1 MRIAVLGGGP
11 AGLYFSTLWKQRHP
25 GDHVVLFEQNPA
37 DATWGFGVVFSDRA
51 LDFLRGD
58 DPATYDLITPRMET
72 WQGITLFHPDGTV
85 TIDGIGFSAIGR
97 LELLLLLQERARDTG
112 VEMHFDRTVASLD
125 ELAEADLIVGAN
137 GLNSVVR
144 RAHEGDFAMSL
155 SYLANKFAW
164 YGTTKI
170 FDTLSHTFVDTP
182 DGPFN
187 AHHYRY
193 APTMSTFL
201 VETSRET
208 WLRAGFAGMD
218 EAASRAKLE
227 AIFADALGGEKLI
240 SNRSAWRNFPVLW
253 NDRWSH
259 LNRVL
264 VGDALHTAHFS
275 IGSGTR
281 LAMEDVIALVEGL
294 EAHPGDVRAGLEA
307 YEAAR
312 RPIVEK
318 LVRAAGESAA
328 WYEDFGAH
336 MKLAPL
342 DFAYSYITRSGRIDN
357 DRLRAAAPVFMAQY
371 EDWKANEHA

>member
-25 GDHVVLFEQNPA
+25 DDTVVLFEQNPA
-37 DATWGFGVVFSDRA
+37 GATWGFGVVFSDRA

-72 WQGITLFHPDGTV
+72 WQGITLFHPQGSV

-97 LELLLLLQERARDTG
+97 LELLLLLQERARDVG
-112 VEMHFDRTVASLD
+112 VEMTFDHTVGSLD
-125 ELAEADLIVGAN
+125 ELADADLIIGAD

-144 RAHEGDFAMSL
+144 RAHEGDFAASL

-164 YGTTKI
+164 YGTTKR
-170 FDTLSHTFVDTP
+170 FDTLSHTFVETP

-193 APTMSTFL
+193 SPEMSTFL
-201 VETSRET
+201 VETDRDT
-208 WLRAGFAGMD
+208 WLKAGFATME
-218 EAASRAKLE
+218 EAASREKLE
-227 AIFADALGGEKLI
+227 KIFERALGGEKLI
-240 SNRSAWRNFPVLW
+240 SNRSSWRNFPVLW

-281 LAMEDVIALVEGL
+281 LAIEDVIALVGAL
-294 EAHPGDVRAGLEA
+294 EEHPSDLRSGLEA
-307 YEAAR
+307 YEAVR

-318 LVRAAGESAA
+318 LVRAAGQSAE
-328 WYEDFGAH
+328 WYETFGDH

-357 DRLRAAAPVFMAQY
+357 ERLRGVAPGFMAQY
-371 EDWKANEHA
+371 DEWKSGG

>member
-11 AGLYFSTLWKQRHP
+11 AGLYFATLWKQRHKA
-25 GDHVVLFEQNPA
+25 DTVALFEQNPA
-37 DATWGFGVVFSDRA
+37 GATWGFGVVFSDRA

-58 DPATYDLITPRMET
+58 DPATCDLITPRMET
-72 WQGITLFHPDGTV
+72 WQGITLFHPQGTV

-97 LELLLLLQERARDTG
+97 LELLLLLQERARETG
-112 VEMHFDRTVASLD
+112 VELHFDRTIASLD
-125 ELAEADLIVGAN
+125 ELADADLIIGAD

-164 YGTTKI
+164 YGTTKV
-170 FDTLSHTFVDTP
+170 FDTLSHTFVETP

-193 APTMSTFL
+193 SPTMSTFL
-201 VETSRET
+201 VETDRAT
-208 WLRAGFAGMD
+208 WLKAGFATMD

-227 AIFADALGGEKLI
+227 AIFADALGGATLI
-240 SNRSAWRNFPVLW
+240 SNRSTWRNFPVLW

>member
-25 GDHVVLFEQNPA
+25 ADTVALFEQNPA
-37 DATWGFGVVFSDRA
+37 GATWGFGVVFSDRA

-72 WQGITLFHPDGTV
+72 WQGITLFHPDGTE

-97 LELLLLLQERARDTG
+97 LELLQLLQERARSVG
-112 VEMHFDRTVASLD
+112 VEMRFDRAVSSLD
-125 ELAEADLIVGAN
+125 DLGDADLIVGAD
-137 GLNSVVR
+137 GLNSIVR
-144 RAHEGDFAMSL
+144 RAHEGDFGMSL

-164 YGTTKI
+164 YGTTKL
-170 FDTLSHTFVDTP
+170 FDTLSHTFVETP

-193 APTMSTFL
+193 APGMSTFL
-201 VETSRET
+201 VETDRAT

-218 EAASRAKLE
+218 EAASQAKLE
-227 AIFADALGGEKLI
+227 AIFAGALAGKPLI
-240 SNRSAWRNFPVLW
+240 ANRSSWRNFPLLW
-253 NDRWSH
+253 NERWSH
-259 LNRVL
+259 RNRVL

-281 LAMEDVIALVEGL
+281 LAMEDAIALVRAL
-294 EAHPGDVRAGLEA
+294 EDRAGDLRAGLEA

-312 RPIVEK
+312 QPIVAK
-318 LVRAAGESAA
+318 LVRAANESAA
-328 WYEDFGAH
+328 WYEDFGTH

-357 DRLRAAAPVFMAQY
+357 DRLRAVAPGFMARYDARQ
-371 EDWKANEHA
+371 ARG

>member
-25 GDHVVLFEQNPA
+25 DDTVALFEQNPA

-72 WQGITLFHPDGTV
+72 WRGITLFHPQGTV

-97 LELLLLLQERARDTG
+97 LDLLLLLQARARETG
-112 VEMHFDRTVASLD
+112 VEMRFDHAVGSLD
-125 ELAEADLIVGAN
+125 ELTDADLIVGAD

-144 RAHEGDFAMSL
+144 RAHEGDFGMSL

-164 YGTTKI
+164 YGTTKV

-182 DGPFN
+182 DGAFN

-193 APTMSTFL
+193 SPTMSTFL

-208 WLRAGFAGMD
+208 WLAAGFAEMD
-218 EAASRAKLE
+218 DAASRAKLE

-240 SNRSAWRNFPVLW
+240 SNRSTWRNFPVLW

-259 LNRVL
+259 RNRVL

-281 LAMEDVIALVEGL
+281 LAMEDVIALVGGL

-328 WYEDFGAH
+328 WYEDFASH
-336 MKLAPL
+336 MVLPPL

-357 DRLRAAAPVFMAQY
+357 DRLRAVAPRFMAQY
-371 EDWKANEHA
+371 EDWKAAGGR

>member
-25 GDHVVLFEQNPA
+25 DDTVVLFEQNPA

-58 DPATYDLITPRMET
+58 DPDTYDLITPRMEA
-72 WQGITLFHPDGTV
+72 WEGITLFHPQGTV

-97 LELLLLLQERARDTG
+97 LELLLLLQERARAVG
-112 VEMHFDRTVASLD
+112 VEMHFQHTIDTLD
-125 ELAEADLIVGAN
+125 ELADAELIIGSD

-164 YGTTKI
+164 YGTTKL
-170 FDTLSHTFVDTP
+170 FDTLSHTFVETP

-193 APTMSTFL
+193 APDMSTFL
-201 VETSRET
+201 VETNRET
-208 WLRAGFAGMD
+208 WLRSGFATMD
-218 EAASRAKLE
+218 ETASRARLE
-227 AIFADALGGEKLI
+227 AIFAEALDGEPLI
-240 SNRSAWRNFPVLW
+240 SNRSTWRNFPVLW

-281 LAMEDVIALVEGL
+281 LAMEDVIALVAAL
-294 EAHPGDVRAGLEA
+294 EDHPSDLRAGLEA
-307 YEAAR
+307 YEANR

-318 LVRAAGESAA
+318 LVRAATESAA
-328 WYEDFGAH
+328 WYENFGTH
-336 MKLAPL
+336 MNRAPL
-342 DFAYSYITRSGRIDN
+342 DFAYSYITRSGRIN
-357 DRLRAAAPVFMAQY
+357 NERLRAVAPGFMAQY
-371 EDWKANEHA
+371 DEWKSGG

>member
-1 MRIAVLGGGP
+1 MRIAVLGSGP

-25 GDHVVLFEQNPA
+25 ADTVATFEQNPA
-37 DATWGFGVVFSDRA
+37 GATWGFGVVFSDRA

-85 TIDGIGFSAIGR
+85 AIDGIGFSAIGR
-97 LELLLLLQERARDTG
+97 LELLLLLQDRARETG
-112 VEMHFDRTVASLD
+112 VEMHFDRPVASLD
-125 ELAEADLIVGAN
+125 GLQDADLIVGAD

-164 YGTTKI
+164 YGTTKV
-170 FDTLSHTFVDTP
+170 FETLSHTFVATK

-193 APTMSTFL
+193 APGMSTFL
-201 VETSRET
+201 VETDRDT
-208 WLRAGFAGMD
+208 WLRAGFATLD

-227 AIFADALGGEKLI
+227 SIFAGALDGRPLI
-240 SNRSAWRNFPVLW
+240 SNRSAWRNFPLLW

-281 LAMEDVIALVEGL
+281 LAMEDAIALMRAL
-294 EAHPGDVRAGLEA
+294 EDHPGDLRAGLEA

-312 RPIVEK
+312 RPVVAK

-328 WYEDFGAH
+328 WYEDFGTH

-357 DRLRAAAPVFMAQY
+357 DRLRAVAPAFMARY
-371 EDWKANEHA
+371 EARKATR

>member
-25 GDHVVLFEQNPA
+25 DDTVALFEQNPA
-37 DATWGFGVVFSDRA
+37 GATWGFGVVFSDRA

-72 WQGITLFHPDGTV
+72 WRGITLFHPDGTV

-97 LELLLLLQERARDTG
+97 LELLQLLQERARAVG
-112 VEMHFDRTVASLD
+112 VEMRFDRPVASLD
-125 ELAEADLIVGAN
+125 ELGDADLIVGAD
-137 GLNSVVR
+137 GLNSLVR
-144 RAHEGDFAMSL
+144 RAHEGDFSMSL

-170 FDTLSHTFVDTP
+170 FDTLSHTFVETP

-193 APTMSTFL
+193 AAGMSTFL

-208 WLRAGFAGMD
+208 WLRAGFATMD
-218 EAASRAKLE
+218 EAAAQAKLE
-227 AIFADALGGEKLI
+227 TIFHEALGGEPLI

-259 LNRVL
+259 LGRVL
-264 VGDALHTAHFS
+264 VGDALHTANFS

-281 LAMEDVIALVEGL
+281 LAMEDAIALAAALDE
-294 EAHPGDVRAGLEA
+294 HPTDRRAGLEA
-307 YEAAR
+307 YEARR

-318 LVRAAGESAA
+318 LVRAATESAA
-328 WYEDFGAH
+328 WYEDFGEH

-357 DRLRAAAPVFMAQY
+357 DRLRAAAPGFMAQY
-371 EDWKANEHA
+371 DTWKTDG